1 MARSLYQEDCIF
13 CKIAAER
20 IPSKKVLSTDKIF
33 AFHDINPVAPTHI
46 LIVPKVHIETLN
58 DLTADDAEL
67 VGHLFVAAKDI
78 AKSLGLD
85 ERGYRTVINC
95 NREGGQ
101 TVFHLHVHL
110 IAGKPMGWPPFPL
123 A

>member
-1 MARSLYQEDCIF
+1 MARSLYEENCIF

-33 AFHDINPVAPTHI
+33 AFHDINPVAPVHI
-46 LIVPKVHIETLN
+46 LIVPKIHIETLN

-67 VGHLFVAAKDI
+67 VGSLFLAAKDI
-78 AKSLGLD
+78 ARSLGLAD
-85 ERGYRTVINC
+85 SGYRTVINC
-95 NREGGQ
+95 NRDGGQ

-110 IAGKPMGWPPFPL
+110 IAGTPMGWPPFPPR
-123 A
+123 

>member
-20 IPSKKVLSTDKIF
+20 IPSKKVLGTDKIF
-33 AFHDINPVAPTHI
+33 AFHDISPVAPTHI

-85 ERGYRTVINC
+85 ERGYRAVINC

-110 IAGKPMGWPPFPL
+110 IAGKPMGWPPFPMS
-123 A
+123 

>member
-58 DLTADDAEL
+58 DLTADDAE
-67 VGHLFVAAKDI
+67 
-78 AKSLGLD
+78 
-85 ERGYRTVINC
+85 
-95 NREGGQ
+95 
-101 TVFHLHVHL
+101 
-110 IAGKPMGWPPFPL
+110 
-123 A
+123 

>member
-1 MARSLYQEDCIF
+1 MARSLYQDDCIF
-13 CKIAAER
+13 CKIATER

-46 LIVPKVHIETLN
+46 LIVPKIHIETLN

-67 VGHLFVAAKDI
+67 VGHLFIAAKDI

-123 A
+123 T